1 VRQDCPPLIS
11 DYEELSGTASQIE
24 SWCSTKRKEKQRLRD
39 ERKREKKRAEKVAST
54 NMSKNQRGSHSKKK
68 GIQQIA
74 AVGKALT
81 DDLELAFLN
90 ASDNF

>member
-1 VRQDCPPLIS
+1 MLH
-11 DYEELSGTASQIE
+11 EEKGKAA
-24 SWCSTKRKEKQRLRD
+24 LRD

-54 NMSKNQRGSHSKKK
+54 NVSKNQRGSHSKKK
-68 GIQQIA
+68 GIEQIA